1 MVVKPT
7 AAIQNTLNRHEKR
20 QNSNVW
26 RPIPHVLLLL
36 HNLPKWKVEAEVF
49 RCLLT
54 KIDDS
59 GWNIILSPCSEKGEE
74 KVHSFYVSFTGEMI
88 GVEYLRSQSGNVLG
102 VEELDKEIDEAFQ
115 DGLDIIDND
124 TEDIADL
131 EDQTVTLAYE
141 SSDSGAE
148 VNTS

>member
-1 MVVKPT
+1 M
-7 AAIQNTLNRHEKR
+7 
-20 QNSNVW
+20 SS
-26 RPIPHVLLLL
+26 
-36 HNLPKWKVEAEVF
+36 F
-49 RCLLT
+49 
-54 KIDDS
+54 S
-59 GWNIILSPCSEKGEE
+59 SPPA
-74 KVHSFYVSFTGEMI
+74 FTGEMI
-88 GVEYLRSQSGNVLG
+88 GVEYLRSQSGNVVG

>member
-1 MVVKPT
+1 MKLYCFLNSAFLKIGVNRRWHTFPFPKSNIVVVKPT

-49 RCLLT
+49 RCVLT

-74 KVHSFYVSFTGEMI
+74 KVHSFYVSLKHRLNTLSSELRGEPFLSSLSSFFHDRCRI
-88 GVEYLRSQSGNVLG
+88 L
-102 VEELDKEIDEAFQ
+102 EIP
-115 DGLDIIDND
+115 
-124 TEDIADL
+124 
-131 EDQTVTLAYE
+131 VW
-141 SSDSGAE
+141 
-148 VNTS
+148 